1 MMSDQT
7 PLFDGK
13 LTLSRHLDYFR
24 NGEDFYVYHNL
35 FGFILK
41 MSEDVV
47 GFMEYFH
54 GQHRTGAETSEA
66 FKNKFG
72 DEVASEFANVLAIQ
86 RCLVDPA
93 EEEEQA
99 LLQHYP
105 TLARWVVYEQPVS
118 GNVTLYA
125 IDHATK
131 EHLFVAELDAW
142 DSDLWRRI
150 DGEKT
155 CEALIEELRQ
165 VPGSP
170 VFGLAERFFA
180 SLGKL
185 SHHTLQ
191 AVKLSA
197 KPMSTYR
204 GKRHG
209 TPPYLLSNMPYER
222 ITDDLRGGEAGL
234 RVSVPGQRHEQV
246 AEALLDADEI
256 ENTLAFLFREPHPGL
271 KGQAYGQRLIH
282 HILSRDPAPTGTHIL
297 EIGGGTGHLAASI
310 LDTLRDAFPD
320 RYLQAH
326 YMIFA
331 PDQET
336 VDRALATIQA
346 AGHADKV
353 EAVFGDPEQ
362 VIDLAGPARP
372 FDIIFCNEYAARL
385 ETIAVR
391 RVTRA
396 SDDELDEFEDDDTGV
411 PQEID
416 EETGEPIPRTKGASY
431 RETPP
436 EAKRDIYI
444 AEGNAVATILRLNLP
459 LQDASPDFNLNV
471 GLIRLTEKLL
481 KLLAADGQLFLIE
494 FGEMYHY
501 PVKASDGEHETFS
514 VHFVMPAHVAKQA
527 GFEVEFG
534 YLMEALDFDRERL
547 MLASTRSHFVALRHL
562 LSKHNLPLLR
572 RAYDQD
578 SFTALLR
585 DAGINPDTIHSLTYE
600 KLEDRVLGLVPHS
613 FKLLRV
619 YKARPDVEL

>member
-1 MMSDQT
+1 MSEQT
-7 PLFDGK
+7 PLFDGQ
-13 LTLSRHLDYFR
+13 LVLSKHLDYFR
-24 NGEDFYVYHNL
+24 NGDDFYVYHNL
-35 FGFILK
+35 FGYILK

-47 GFMEYFH
+47 GFMEFFH
-54 GQHRTGAETSEA
+54 GEPKTGEQTSEA
-66 FKNKFG
+66 FKDRFG
-72 DEVASEFANVLAIQ
+72 DEVASEFANVLAMQ
-86 RCLVDPA
+86 RCLVDPG

-105 TLARWVVYEQPVS
+105 TLARWVVYEQPAG

-125 IDHATK
+125 IDHSTK
-131 EHLFVAELDAW
+131 EHIFVAELDAW
-142 DSDLWRRI
+142 DSALWRLI
-150 DGEKT
+150 DGETT
-155 CEALIEELRQ
+155 CEALVEAMRQ

-170 VFGLAERFFA
+170 VMGLEARLFA

-185 SHHTLQ
+185 THHTLQ

-222 ITDDLRGGEAGL
+222 ITDELRGGEPSL
-234 RVSVPGQRHEQV
+234 RVAVPGQRREV
-246 AEALLDADEI
+246 IEEALLDADAI

-271 KGQAYGQRLIH
+271 RDQTYGQRLLN
-282 HILSRDPAPTGTHIL
+282 HILSRDPAPTGTNIL
-297 EIGGGTGHLAASI
+297 EIGGGTGHLARNI
-310 LDTLRDAFPD
+310 LDTLKAAHPD
-320 RYLQAH
+320 RYAQTQYL
-326 YMIFA
+326 IFA

-336 VDRALATIQA
+336 IDVALATVRA
-346 AGHADKV
+346 AGHGDKV
-353 EAVFGDPEQ
+353 EAVSGDPEQ
-362 VIDLAGPARP
+362 VIDLAGPSRP
-372 FDIIFCNEYAARL
+372 FDIILCNEYAARMS
-385 ETIAVR
+385 TIPVR

-396 SDDELDEFEDDDTGV
+396 SDDELEELEEDADAE
-411 PQEID
+411 QEVD
-416 EETGEPIPRTKGASY
+416 EETGEKLPSTKGASF
-431 RETPP
+431 REAPQ

-444 AEGNAVATILRLNLP
+444 AEGDAVATILRLNLP
-459 LQDASPDFNLNV
+459 LQDASPDFYLNV

-534 YLMEALDFDRERL
+534 YLMEALDFDRERP

-562 LSKHNLPLLR
+562 LAKHSLRLER

-578 SFTALLR
+578 SFIALLR
-585 DAGINPDTIHSLTYE
+585 AANIDPDSVHSLTYE

-613 FKLLRV
+613 FKLLRA